1 MITLVLFSAFLGFAV
16 KYIDEVFD
24 EGHFSKTTAYLLAAI
39 AIPLS
44 AYLLITDFYYRQL
57 LLAIIL
63 SVFLSRKVDNRIF
76 QLFIVVPFGLGL
88 AYHLLIAPLTLD
100 WVIVGTAAIAG
111 LLDELGNNWVEQHPC
126 NCFVSSFFQH
136 RWAMKLL
143 VLGFGWVNLL
153 PISYVVAFLVFDGT
167 YETVSSASALSFSS
181 EARQVLTS

>member
-1 MITLVLFSAFLGFAV
+1 
-16 KYIDEVFD
+16 
-24 EGHFSKTTAYLLAAI
+24 
-39 AIPLS
+39 
-44 AYLLITDFYYRQL
+44 
-57 LLAIIL
+57 
-63 SVFLSRKVDNRIF
+63 
-76 QLFIVVPFGLGL
+76 
-88 AYHLLIAPLTLD
+88 
-100 WVIVGTAAIAG
+100 
-111 LLDELGNNWVEQHPC
+111 LDELGNNWVEQHPC